1 MLARTT
7 ALTHA
12 TLSVYRAALNTLWVE
27 EAIACGASHLP
38 NPVED
43 RIVARVLAGIERE
56 KLPSLLAARATA
68 PRPIAMTAELLES
81 LRPYFAGAD
90 PHSVMRWAA
99 ALTAIYGLFRP
110 NELFGSAQNPDRAL
124 RPDAVTFF
132 SHPHSRAIAGAPP
145 PHADIS
151 SVPLPDRFSIRL
163 GVTKADP
170 RAKNLDHPVAAPA
183 AVRALWRWM
192 HLRAALHPG
201 PTDRVFQVPGSP
213 PLSLKSLTGALSTAL
228 STHLGRPARV
238 LGRSFRQGG
247 ATTLLEGGAARAD
260 VAAMGRWK
268 GVGMISVYASA
279 ASQNSRAAAA
289 SRAMGPTAASPRC

>member
-56 KLPSLLAARATA
+56 KLPSLLAARNAA
-68 PRPIAMTAELLES
+68 PRPVAMTAELLEA
-81 LRPYFAGAD
+81 LRPYFEGAD
-90 PHSVMRWAA
+90 PHSVMLWAA
-99 ALTAIYGLFRP
+99 ALTATYGLFRP

-132 SHPHSRAIAGAPP
+132 SHPRSRAVAGIPP
-145 PHADIS
+145 PHADIGS
-151 SVPLPDRFSIRL
+151 IALPDRFSIRL
-163 GVTKADP
+163 GITKADP
-170 RAKNLDHPVAAPA
+170 RAKNPDHPVAAPA

-192 HLRAALHPG
+192 HLRAKLGPG
-201 PTDRVFQVPGSP
+201 AADRVFQIPGSP
-213 PLSLKSLTGALSTAL
+213 PLSLRALTGALSTAL
-228 STHLGRPARV
+228 STHLGRPTRV

-247 ATTLLEGGAARAD
+247 ATTLLEGGAERAD
-260 VAAMGRWK
+260 IAAMGRWK
-268 GVGMISVYASA
+268 GVNMIPVYASA

-289 SRAMGPTAASPRC
+289 SRAMGPKSASPRC

>member
-27 EAIACGASHLP
+27 EAIACGSSHLP

-56 KLPSLLAARATA
+56 RLPTLLAARNAA
-68 PRPIAMTAELLES
+68 PRPVAMTADLLES
-81 LRPYFAGAD
+81 LRPQFEGAD
-90 PHSVMRWAA
+90 PRSVMLWAA
-99 ALTAIYGLFRP
+99 ALTATYGLFRP
-110 NELFGSAQNPDRAL
+110 NELFGSAQNPNRAL

-132 SHPHSRAIAGAPP
+132 SHPRSRIIAGIPP
-145 PHADIS
+145 PHAAIG
-151 SVPLPDRFSIRL
+151 SVALPDRFSIRL
-163 GVTKADP
+163 GITKADP
-170 RAKNLDHPVAAPA
+170 RAKNPDHPVAAPA

-192 HLRAALHPG
+192 HLRSTLGPG
-201 PTDRVFQVPGSP
+201 ATDRVFQVPGSP
-213 PLSLKSLTGALSTAL
+213 PLTLRALTGALSTAL
-228 STHLGRPARV
+228 SAQLGQPTRV

-247 ATTLLEGGAARAD
+247 ATSLLEGGAARAD

-279 ASQNSRAAAA
+279 ASQSSRAAAA
-289 SRAMGPTAASPRC
+289 SRTMGPEAAAPRC